1 MKATFIKTE
10 GEYLQAELE
19 IAGMR
24 IFAMDQF
31 GGEQHNSGEEI
42 EVELTAGL
50 HYEEESWE
58 SMFSGNPDG
67 KKELQHQGGWSYRVY
82 GVINRIAP
90 EVMVDVGFTEFEAP
104 IDTNDERV
112 IGESI
117 SFTISRMDAY
127 GN

>member
-10 GEYLQAELE
+10 GDYLQAELE

-24 IFAMDQF
+24 IYAMDEF
-31 GGEQHNSGEEI
+31 GGERYSSGEEI

-50 HYEEESWE
+50 YYEEESWE

-67 KKELQHQGGWSYRVY
+67 KKELEHLTGWSYRVY
-82 GVINRIAP
+82 GVVNRITP
-90 EVMVDVGFTEFEAP
+90 EVMVDVGFAEFEAP
-104 IDTNDERV
+104 VDTRDQRV

-117 SFTISRMDAY
+117 AFTISRMDAY